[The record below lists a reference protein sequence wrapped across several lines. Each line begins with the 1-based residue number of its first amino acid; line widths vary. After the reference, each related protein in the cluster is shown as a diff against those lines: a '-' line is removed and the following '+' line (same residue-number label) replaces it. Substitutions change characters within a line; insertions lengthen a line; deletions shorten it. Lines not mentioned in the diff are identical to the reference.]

1 MNDVIKVRMADLAV
15 TDKPATLVTLGLG
28 SCVGICLIDSATKVA
43 AMAHIMLP
51 DSKSARNVTN
61 TAKFADTAIAI
72 MVDKM
77 LSLGAKQT
85 RMIAK
90 IAGGA
95 QMFSLNRQ
103 IELLNIGARNAD
115 TVRNVLKEMKIS
127 LVADETGG
135 NFGRSIEFDSVTGKM
150 RIKTVGR
157 EVKEV

>member
-1 MNDVIKVRMADLAV
+1 MNEVIKVRMADLAV
-15 TDKPATLVTLGLG
+15 TNKPTTLVTLGLG
-28 SCVGICLIDSATKVA
+28 SCVGICLIDGIAGVA

-51 DSKSARNVTN
+51 DSKSARNIKN
-61 TAKFADTAIAI
+61 SAKFADTAIAI
-72 MVDKM
+72 MVNKM

-85 RMIAK
+85 RMTAK

-103 IELLNIGARNAD
+103 IELLNIGARNAE
-115 TVRNVLKEMKIS
+115 TVRNVLKEMNIS
-127 LVADETGG
+127 LLADETGG

-157 EVKEV
+157 EVREV